1 MNLLTEKEIIDL
13 GNRLVVVKGDGEGSE
28 RNWELVVNGSK
39 LLLLE
44 WICNEILL
52 CSTEN
57 YVKILR
63 NTTLGGKITY
73 TCV

>member
-57 YVKILR
+57 YV
-63 NTTLGGKITY
+63 
-73 TCV
+73 